1 MTCRLDE
8 HNPPEQDVDMN
19 IPLTAEIHKEGDW
32 YVAFCPEMPEA
43 NGQGRTQEDCVQNL
57 KEAILLLLED
67 RRADARKQTAHG
79 VVLELA

>member
-1 MTCRLDE
+1 
-8 HNPPEQDVDMN
+8 MN
-19 IPLTAEIHKEGDW
+19 IPLTAEVHQEGEW

-43 NGQGRTQEDCVQNL
+43 NGQGRTQEECIENL

-67 RRADARKQTAHG
+67 RRADARKQPDQG

>member
-1 MTCRLDE
+1 
-8 HNPPEQDVDMN
+8 MN
-19 IPLTAEIHKEGDW
+19 IPLTAEIHKEGEW

-43 NGQGRTQEDCVQNL
+43 NGQGRTQAECVENL

-67 RRADARKQTAHG
+67 RRADALKQPTQA